1 MITPNGCT
9 MSTKAASDDS
19 HSIHCCA
26 QSYVEIDPK
35 ELPLAC
41 PRPHGEAWNGHPRVF
56 LKIEETGEARCPYCG
71 TLYLLKGGPLVKTGG
86 H

>member
-1 MITPNGCT
+1 MAEPVQ
-9 MSTKAASDDS
+9 
-19 HSIHCCA
+19 CC
-26 QSYVEIDPK
+26 SRNFVEVDPA

-41 PRPHGEAWNGHPRVF
+41 PLPREEGWNGHPRVF

-71 TLYLLKGGPLVKTGG
+71 TLYVLSGGPLAGSGG

>member
-1 MITPNGCT
+1 
-9 MSTKAASDDS
+9 MSFEQKSS
-19 HSIHCCA
+19 SSEIHCCA
-26 QSYVEIDPK
+26 QNFVEIDPT

-41 PRPHGEAWNGHPRVF
+41 PRPQGGSWNGHPRVF

-71 TLYLLKGGPLVKTGG
+71 TLYVLKGGPRSKGG